1 MIRPTD
7 IEVAEVWRESTHVGS
22 ITRTAHGSIFEYAAD
37 FFEQHRAG
45 PGGIAV
51 HLPYSKRRTETLGTN
66 LHTYF
71 AGLLPEGLRLRVLL
85 ENVKTSE
92 DDLLSLLV
100 AAGADTVGDLSV
112 IPQGQTFPPAAPP
125 SAKWKPESVLFT
137 DLFAQSLPRLGVES
151 TEPTIPGVQEKIS
164 ASTISFPVSSSGQ
177 RDYILKLN
185 PRDKPELVRNEH
197 FFMGMAKQCG
207 LRVATTRLVQD
218 RDGNDGLLVERFD
231 RSWMKAEKRL
241 RRIHQEDACQFLD
254 RYTSDKYR
262 LTCAAIAEGLR
273 ELCAAPVPELARFLL
288 LLAFSYLIGNG
299 DLHAKN
305 VSILADGPGG
315 GFRLSPAY
323 DLLTTLPYGDH
334 RMALKFEGRDD
345 NLRRAHFIAFGERY
359 GVNAKA
365 VSVMLDK
372 LCASAEPWLERL
384 EEIGFDARKTDFL
397 RRTMH
402 KRLGELRAP

>member
-7 IEVAEVWRESTHVGS
+7 VSVAEVWRESTHVGS
-22 ITRTAHGSIFEYAAD
+22 ITRTAYGSIFEYTTD
-37 FFEQHRAG
+37 FFEQKKTM
-45 PGGIAV
+45 PGGIAL
-51 HLPYSKRRTETLGTN
+51 HLPYSRRRTETLGTN

-71 AGLLPEGLRLRVLL
+71 AGLLPEGLRLRVLV
-85 ENVKTSE
+85 EHTKTSE

-100 AAGADTVGDLSV
+100 AAGTDTVGDLSV
-112 IPQGQTFPPAAPP
+112 IPHGQPFPEPAPR
-125 SAKWKPESVLFT
+125 KVKLEPESVLFSE
-137 DLFAQSLPRLGVES
+137 LFAQSLPLMGTES
-151 TEPTIPGVQEKIS
+151 TEPTVPGVQEKIS

-185 PRDKPELVRNEH
+185 PRGKPELVRNEH
-197 FFMGMAKQCG
+197 FFMDMAKQCG
-207 LRVATTRLVQD
+207 LRVATTRLVHD
-218 RDGNDGLLVERFD
+218 RDRNSGLLVARFD
-231 RSWMKAEKRL
+231 RVWLKTE
-241 RRIHQEDACQFLD
+241 RRMRRVHQEDACQFLD
-254 RYTSDKYR
+254 RYTNDKYR
-262 LTCAAIAEGLR
+262 LTCADIAEGLR
-273 ELCAAPVPELARFLL
+273 ENCAAPVPELARFLL
-288 LLAFSYLIGNG
+288 LVAFSYLIGNG

-305 VSILADGPGG
+305 VSILADGPGE

-345 NLRRAHFIAFGERY
+345 NFRRAHFIAFGERY

-372 LCASAEPWLERL
+372 LCTRAEPWLERL
-384 EEIGFDARKTDFL
+384 EEIGFDARRTDFL

-402 KRLGELRAP
+402 KRLQELRAP